1 MQINLV
7 KEGGEILK
15 SFFKF
20 AAENSSHL
28 ALHFFHA
35 PLAMKATRAFLLF
48 CLQCHAYTS
57 PKARAHQDSVLKRF
71 FAKTKLQGILSAYLL

>member
-20 AAENSSHL
+20 AAVKLAICL
-28 ALHFFHA
+28 ALYT
-35 PLAMKATRAFLLF
+35 LLNFLLREHLYISIAF
-48 CLQCHAYTS
+48 VMRL
-57 PKARAHQDSVLKRF
+57 
-71 FAKTKLQGILSAYLL
+71 